1 MFLFSVFLLYLYCNC
16 IYLIP
21 ILLNY
26 YIDSDTGVD
35 ACNDD
40 SDIDKSYDPNV
51 TKDSECTIILLLAI
65 LFLYYIKIKSTVY
78 FDNLN

>member
-1 MFLFSVFLLYLYCNC
+1 MSLFSVFLLYLYCIC

-26 YIDSDTGVD
+26 SIDSDTGED

-40 SDIDKSYDPNV
+40 SDIDKLYDPNV
-51 TKDSECTIILLLAI
+51 TKDSECTI
-65 LFLYYIKIKSTVY
+65 TVVAK
-78 FDNLN
+78 LWPAGQLRPTII